1 MIQGIL
7 KTIYTKY
14 QASDA
19 NGVFLSWYDKNGKLL
34 ISEWILEPDT
44 SIETTTTLLYD
55 TYIKPLTKIDLV
67 TIDIVKNIIEQKE
80 YTVVLGMDPIDYGVI
95 IKMINQEKE
104 WYGVIL
110 PNTAEIVDMAHAI
123 YAIKMKY
130 NLTGDVILYSFQ
142 TDRFVYTKEFTT

>member
-19 NGVFLSWYDKNGKLL
+19 NVVFLSWYDKNGKLL

-123 YAIKMKY
+123 YAIKMKH